1 MSRPI
6 VVKSWRPAEAI
17 LPAATVESVMLL
29 KGASDRPISAEHD
42 RCLTPT
48 DTLSRIRPHFAAL
61 GITRLGDVT
70 GLDSLDIPVSFAAR
84 PNSFSLSV
92 NLGKGTDIASARV
105 SAAMEATEL
114 AVAERL
120 PDGGVLASIN
130 ELLASGSNP
139 LDVSQV
145 ARCQPHRLDP
155 DEPLLWVEGQE
166 LFSGKPIMVP
176 WALVGLDHRVA
187 PKGYHDAF
195 EISTDG
201 LASGNTPAEAILHGI
216 CELIERDAFAQLELM
231 QPRKLLQRRREVESA
246 GPQLQMLLDRIARR
260 GLELRLFEMTSDIAV
275 PAYFAVLSQSDRD
288 DTAFHSWSSLCGG
301 CGCHPSPMRAMTR
314 AVSEAAQARL
324 AMAAGARDDLPPS
337 HYRPTEK
344 FAMASVPEEFGQPMT
359 LERPRVR
366 TPASAAPASS
376 MGERIL
382 ELLAALAVAGIDQA
396 ISVELDAKDL
406 GIGVARVIIPE
417 LQIPLHGLRTQVL
430 RRGLRQLVEASR

>member
-6 VVKSWRPAEAI
+6 VVESWRPAEAI
-17 LPAATVESVMLL
+17 LPAATVESVMTLE
-29 KGASDRPISAEHD
+29 GAGDRPISTEHD
-42 RCLTPT
+42 RCLTPS
-48 DTLSRIRPHFAAL
+48 DTLARIRPHFAKL
-61 GITRLGDVT
+61 GITRIGDVT
-70 GLDSLDIPVSFAAR
+70 GLDSLEIPVAFAAR

-92 NLGKGTDIASARV
+92 NLGKGTDIASARA

-120 PDGGVLASIN
+120 PDGGVLASVS
-130 ELLASGSNP
+130 ELSASGSA
-139 LDVSQV
+139 LVDLSQV

-155 DEPLLWVEGQE
+155 DEPLLWVEGRE
-166 LFSGKPIMVP
+166 LFSGKTLMVP

-195 EISTDG
+195 EVATDG
-201 LASGNTPAEAILHGI
+201 LASGNTPAEAVLHGI

-231 QPRKLLQRRREVESA
+231 QPRKLQHLRRSVVTP
-246 GPQLQMLLDRIARR
+246 GPQLQGLLDRIARR

-275 PAYFAVLSQSDRD
+275 PAYFAVLSQPERD
-288 DTAFHSWSSLCGG
+288 ETAFHSWSSLCGG
-301 CGCHPSPMRAMTR
+301 CGCHPSPVRAMTR
-314 AVSEAAQARL
+314 AISEAAQARL
-324 AMAAGARDDLPPS
+324 AMAAAARDDLPRS

-344 FAMASVPEEFGQPMT
+344 FTKASVPEELGMPMEMGKA
-359 LERPRVR
+359 LSRA
-366 TPASAAPASS
+366 PARAAPASS

-382 ELLAALAVAGIDQA
+382 MLLASLASAGINQV
-396 ISVELDAKDL
+396 ISVELNAKDL
-406 GIGVARVIIPE
+406 GIGVTRVIIPE